1 MYVPKE
7 KTQKTLTWYT
17 AREKCAEKAEFKIKD
32 G

>member
-7 KTQKTLTWYT
+7 KKSKNPDLIYCPWDMC
-17 AREKCAEKAEFKIKD
+17 EEAEFKIKD